1 MIEFLQLLS
10 YDNCEQSS
18 TKKDNL
24 SAHCLNFSCLDI
36 CISSYCEFSGKLQPE
51 SLSLSTNKLLII

>member
-36 CISSYCEFSGKLQPE
+36 YLSGKLQPE